1 MNSEASYTREG
12 SMFSLKA
19 LIQAGFPTGIT
30 EPVGD
35 RLKPVKGKMARP
47 VSASANQ
54 LRGQLVSPR
63 TGVTT
68 AGKTALDRQDE
79 KSPLDRIRQLF
90 ATPTPS
96 PQLTAAPHPW
106 PVLDA
111 LNWTHHCAVWP
122 EDDGSGLLLYPAAGL
137 LASEK
142 AAALRF
148 AQDNLPALLR
158 DMCLEHLPRRVRW
171 CQCNPIS
178 AGSRRRG
185 R

>member
-1 MNSEASYTREG
+1 MSSETSYTREG
-12 SMFSLKA
+12 NTFSLKA
-19 LIQAGFPTGIT
+19 LIQAGFSTGIA
-30 EPVGD
+30 EPVED

-68 AGKTALDRQDE
+68 AGKTALNRQDE
-79 KSPLDRIRQLF
+79 NSPFDRIRQF
-90 ATPTPS
+90 FTSPTPS

-111 LNWTHHCAVWP
+111 LNRKHHCAVWP
-122 EDDGSGLLLYPAAGL
+122 EDDGGGLVLYPDAGL

-142 AAALRF
+142 TAALRF

-158 DMCLEHLPRRVRW
+158 DMCLEHLPRRVRLGER
-171 CQCNPIS
+171 
-178 AGSRRRG
+178 A
-185 R
+185 